1 MTNDLQDTSVY
12 IPKSYIAIGAVVV
25 IILGT
30 ILFFVFD
37 GLVNPAQSSNPANV
51 ELPETYRGTA
61 LNPPR
66 IISDFTLT
74 SMTGEPVSLS
84 DLQGRIVL
92 LFFGYTHCPDFCP
105 NTLSE
110 YKQIERIL
118 GDESERVAFVFISV
132 DGERDTPP
140 VLNTYLSAIDSDF
153 IGMTGDEA
161 TLRRIGEP
169 FGLYFEIH
177 DDGLVDHTASTF
189 MLDEAGRLVRVFSY
203 GTEARIIAEVVQES
217 F

>member
-1 MTNDLQDTSVY
+1 MTNDPQDTTVY
-12 IPKSYIAIGAVVV
+12 IPKSYIAIGALVV

-37 GLVNPAQSSNPANV
+37 GLINPAQSSNPANG
-51 ELPETYRGTA
+51 ELPETYRGTV

-74 SMTGEPVSLS
+74 GMAGDPISLS
-84 DLQGRIVL
+84 DFQGRIVL

-118 GDESERVAFVFISV
+118 GDESERVAFVFVSV

-169 FGLYFEIH
+169 FGLYFEIR

-189 MLDEAGRLVRVFSY
+189 MLDDAGRLVRVFSY